1 MIQQPLPLKPVT
13 DYLIEQHT
21 FPVIVGG
28 YVRDALLG
36 CESKDIDIEVYNVK
50 NLDTLG
56 RLLEPFGKVNHV
68 GKSFGVLKM
77 TIDGYEVD
85 FSLPR
90 TESKKAPGHRGFDI
104 NLSGQLDFATAALRR
119 DFTVNAMGF
128 DINSSYLLDPYKGQ
142 EDLKAKRLRCVKK
155 ETFVEDPLRVLRAVQ
170 TAARFGL
177 ECDDALM
184 LLCRK
189 MVKEGALDELPR
201 ERIFEEIKKLLL
213 KAPHPSEGLRIA
225 NRIGLLE
232 LFPELAALR
241 QKQSLENDPWSD
253 TLNSLDIM
261 ASMRSGDPKE
271 DLVMMLAV
279 LCHTFSESEIL
290 SFFSRLSG
298 DKTLLERVKALV
310 RYHDEP
316 MRCYLQDADNPQ
328 IRRLALKVPLDE
340 LVVIAKAI
348 HLGKTTPEAKEGVF
362 LAGDWLLQRASQ
374 ANATEAFLQPLL
386 QGRDLIDQ
394 GYTPSPAFKIILD
407 TAYEAQLDGVF
418 DNRDGALEWL
428 RAYRS

>member
-1 MIQQPLPLKPVT
+1 
-13 DYLIEQHT
+13 
-21 FPVIVGG
+21 
-28 YVRDALLG
+28 
-36 CESKDIDIEVYNVK
+36 
-50 NLDTLG
+50 
-56 RLLEPFGKVNHV
+56 
-68 GKSFGVLKM
+68 
-77 TIDGYEVD
+77 
-85 FSLPR
+85 
-90 TESKKAPGHRGFDI
+90 
-104 NLSGQLDFATAALRR
+104 
-119 DFTVNAMGF
+119 
-128 DINSSYLLDPYKGQ
+128 
-142 EDLKAKRLRCVKK
+142 
-155 ETFVEDPLRVLRAVQ
+155 
-170 TAARFGL
+170 
-177 ECDDALM
+177 
-184 LLCRK
+184 
-189 MVKEGALDELPR
+189 
-201 ERIFEEIKKLLL
+201 
-213 KAPHPSEGLRIA
+213 
-225 NRIGLLE
+225 
-232 LFPELAALR
+232 
-241 QKQSLENDPWSD
+241 
-253 TLNSLDIM
+253 
-261 ASMRSGDPKE
+261 MRSGDPKE

-394 GYTPSPAFKIILD
+394 GYTPSPDFKIILD